1 MMTSSDKYM
10 QKREGDQL
18 IIQGTNLVIQGIG
31 MIIQE
36 IGKKD
41 HLSVDGDS

>member
-1 MMTSSDKYM
+1 M

>member
-1 MMTSSDKYM
+1 M

-18 IIQGTNLVIQGIG
+18 DIQRTNLVIQGIS

-36 IGKKD
+36 IGEKD
-41 HLSVDGDS
+41 HLEINIS